1 MAAAGEIPW
10 LKKHCSPAG
19 FLASDHSVKH
29 NSQALP
35 STAYSVWRFTAS
47 LSCLNLIFSRQPNF
61 LATTLRVVEN
71 IKKPINRKEGDAKS
85 HLTSHSSK
93 SGKIIASH
101 DSTKT
106 SEEEISDKLT
116 PK

>member
-1 MAAAGEIPW
+1 M
-10 LKKHCSPAG
+10 
-19 FLASDHSVKH
+19 
-29 NSQALP
+29 
-35 STAYSVWRFTAS
+35 
-47 LSCLNLIFSRQPNF
+47 
-61 LATTLRVVEN
+61 EN

-106 SEEEISDKLT
+106 SDEEIIDKLT
-116 PK
+116 AQVTSPQTASKSKRAAER